1 MGMGRGR
8 DRLRVRVQVSRLTA
22 GIGCLMTGYKFLPGH
37 RHAHRGGLAG
47 NNRNRLYTTYCI
59 LYFHGLRL
67 FLYMMSYDISTLPF
81 SYTLRI

>member
-37 RHAHRGGLAG
+37 
-47 NNRNRLYTTYCI
+47 
-59 LYFHGLRL
+59 
-67 FLYMMSYDISTLPF
+67 
-81 SYTLRI
+81 